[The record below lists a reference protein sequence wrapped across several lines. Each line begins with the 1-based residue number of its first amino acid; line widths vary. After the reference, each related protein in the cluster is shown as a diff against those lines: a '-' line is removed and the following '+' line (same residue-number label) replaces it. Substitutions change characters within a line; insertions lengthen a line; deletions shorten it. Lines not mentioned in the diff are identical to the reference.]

1 MNHWQIIALAY
12 ALTFAA
18 LALELALLSRRRRSA
33 LRQAQAWRIPTKLP
47 FHAVGLQAR
56 VRVRGAGAGAGP
68 GSLSDGVDS
77 AGSGNGSGDARGRA
91 GAGVAP

>member
-33 LRQAQAWRIPTKLP
+33 LRQAQAWPDTDEV
-47 FHAVGLQAR
+47 AVP
-56 VRVRGAGAGAGP
+56 RGGVAGAGP
-68 GSLSDGVDS
+68 GSLSDGVNS
-77 AGSGNGSGDARGRA
+77 AGSGNGSSDARGRA